1 MGGRPRHRLGTI
13 CVASIWN
20 RQRMGYNYPVS
31 IAIDSH
37 SRSVGVGLAA
47 VDGGVTCGMGHICP
61 IEFIQVVLVPVDFD
75 NRIKKLRYRE
85 SSSPSILFHQL

>member
-1 MGGRPRHRLGTI
+1 
-13 CVASIWN
+13 
-20 RQRMGYNYPVS
+20 MGYNYPVS